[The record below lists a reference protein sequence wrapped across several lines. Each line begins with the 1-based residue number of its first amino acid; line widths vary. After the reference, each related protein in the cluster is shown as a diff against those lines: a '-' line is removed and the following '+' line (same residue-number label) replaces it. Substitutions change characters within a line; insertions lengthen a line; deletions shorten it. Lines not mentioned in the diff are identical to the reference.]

1 LPDIDLL
8 YLPLHRMATHS
19 VTATLVITIVAAAV
33 TGWVTGRVSWPIA
46 ITCGA
51 AYATHLLLDWVGA
64 DASAPYGIQ
73 PFWPFSSE
81 WFISPWSLFPGTER
95 RDPFSLRAVLINSKA
110 LVAEIVILG
119 PVVVMLWFRRK
130 RRSPGPISGRD
141 ARQPP
146 SA

>member
-1 LPDIDLL
+1 
-8 YLPLHRMATHS
+8 
-19 VTATLVITIVAAAV
+19 
-33 TGWVTGRVSWPIA
+33 
-46 ITCGA
+46 
-51 AYATHLLLDWVGA
+51 
-64 DASAPYGIQ
+64 
-73 PFWPFSSE
+73 
-81 WFISPWSLFPGTER
+81 LFPGTER